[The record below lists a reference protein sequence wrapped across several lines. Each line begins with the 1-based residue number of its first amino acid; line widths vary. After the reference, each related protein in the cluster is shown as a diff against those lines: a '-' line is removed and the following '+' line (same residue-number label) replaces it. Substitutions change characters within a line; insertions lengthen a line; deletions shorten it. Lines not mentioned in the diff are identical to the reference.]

1 MGKIRSPIMRKS
13 NNLATQKRK
22 IFKLEK
28 ILFIMFRKRLKKDV
42 GIVGR
47 WSFLVGIIVS
57 ILAVFFSSPS
67 SAFTFAFL
75 TVLGLIVGFFNVPQ
89 ENDMPFL
96 VAVIA
101 LVVFS
106 IAGIEVTSVF
116 GDTIG
121 GYLRAIFRNYVVF
134 FAAAGFVIAKKVIF
148 SSTKTPKMYFGK

>member
-1 MGKIRSPIMRKS
+1 MRKS

>member
-1 MGKIRSPIMRKS
+1 
-13 NNLATQKRK
+13 
-22 IFKLEK
+22 
-28 ILFIMFRKRLKKDV
+28 MFRKTLEKDV

-47 WSFLVGIIVS
+47 WAFLVGIIVS
-57 ILAVFFSSPS
+57 ILAVFFSNPSPG
-67 SAFTFAFL
+67 FTFGFL
-75 TVLGLIVGFFNVPQ
+75 TIVGLIVGFFNVSQ
-89 ENDMPFL
+89 ESDMPFL

-116 GDTIG
+116 GETAG
-121 GYLRAIFRNYVVF
+121 RYLRAIFRNYVVF